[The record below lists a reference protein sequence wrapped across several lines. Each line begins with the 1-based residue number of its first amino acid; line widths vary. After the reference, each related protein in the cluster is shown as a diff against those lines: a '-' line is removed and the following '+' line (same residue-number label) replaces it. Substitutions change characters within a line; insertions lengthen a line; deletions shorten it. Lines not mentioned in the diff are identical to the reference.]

1 MQHTRIHSGMTI
13 AYKSIVFAGFILGV
27 LVFPL
32 VHNCTNYV
40 SEYPSH
46 TVNIFFL
53 TFCVPFVKMHEL
65 FETPL

>member
-1 MQHTRIHSGMTI
+1 MKYRPDIEFLGVCLI
-13 AYKSIVFAGFILGV
+13 LVFAGFILGV

-53 TFCVPFVKMHEL
+53 TFCVPLVKMHEL